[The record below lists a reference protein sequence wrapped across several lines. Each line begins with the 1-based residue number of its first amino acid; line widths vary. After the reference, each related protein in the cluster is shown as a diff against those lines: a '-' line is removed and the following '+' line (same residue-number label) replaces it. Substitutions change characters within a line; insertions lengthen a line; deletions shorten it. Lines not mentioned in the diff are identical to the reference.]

1 MNTTIFQKGT
11 RNMQG
16 EKWSLPMTLVSWPV
30 IIDSTR
36 TKVLLHIAKSTGKYQ
51 FIGWKL
57 EDTFS
62 LQENALKKAM
72 EVVWNNVIKLLEYE
86 PIIIKDIIEREWK
99 PEEIILF
106 HYLASIE
113 NESDIWEAKWFN
125 LDQIEKLD
133 QNKETSSPNVLICS
147 SHFLNTLNK

>member
-11 RNMQG
+11 INMQG

-62 LQENALKKAM
+62 LQKNALKKAM
-72 EVVWNNVIKLLEYE
+72 EVVWNNVIKLLEHE